1 MADHHILELLHIY
14 GYWLMAFG
22 ALIEGETF
30 LLVGGIAA
38 SQGLLHLP
46 GLILLAVIGST
57 FHDHVFYAL
66 GYFGGRKAV
75 HKFKSLEAKS
85 EKVLKMVDQYGIGL
99 ILILRFLYGFRTI
112 IPVMIGISP
121 ISYLKFLIFD
131 VIGGIIWATFFIMG
145 GYFFG
150 KAMEELYHRIEYY
163 EDWLWSF
170 LVLAVILIISVGL
183 VWFFVRKRRAARSD
197 SGPDSCHKRCRQS

>member
-1 MADHHILELLHIY
+1 MPDHHILELLHTY

-38 SQGLLHLP
+38 SQGILHLP

-57 FHDHVFYAL
+57 FHDHIFYAL
-66 GYFGGRKAV
+66 GYFGGRRLV
-75 HKFKSLEAKS
+75 SRFKSLEEKS
-85 EKVLKMVDQYGIGL
+85 EKVLKMVDRYGVWL

-131 VIGGIIWATFFIMG
+131 VIGGIIWSCFFILG
-145 GYFFG
+145 GYLFG
-150 KAMEELYHRIEYY
+150 TAMEALYHRIEYY
-163 EDWLWSF
+163 EDWIWSL
-170 LVLAVILIISVGL
+170 LVLAMILILAGGL
-183 VWFFVRKRRAARSD
+183 TWFWLRRRSGED
-197 SGPDSCHKRCRQS
+197 RQRRCRKS